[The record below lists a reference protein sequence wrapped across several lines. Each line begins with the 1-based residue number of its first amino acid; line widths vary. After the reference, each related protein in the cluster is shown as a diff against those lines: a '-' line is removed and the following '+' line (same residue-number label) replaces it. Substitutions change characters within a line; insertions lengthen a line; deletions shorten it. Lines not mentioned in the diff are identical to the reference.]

1 MTQLNLCKPY
11 ELSIRCRSPSQFRIL
26 VEEAG
31 VHPGSYSCDLNFPVP
46 PPPHLRYVE
55 EEDVQE
61 GGCEGKDDEEVP
73 EVHCVKQEC
82 RSAVAKAEF
91 ENDSMVR

>member
-11 ELSIRCRSPSQFRIL
+11 ELRIRCRSPSQFRIL

-31 VHPGSYSCDLNFPVP
+31 VDPSSYSCDLSVP
-46 PPPHLRYVE
+46 PPSHLRYVE
-55 EEDVQE
+55 EGDVQE
-61 GGCEGKDDEEVP
+61 GDCERKDDA